1 MYGVQSAV
9 VAQQH
14 QQQSQSPQ
22 QQQPQQFPDLYS
34 ELQKSGIFY
43 EPENMPRKVEYAVLF
58 VIILRTFDDPSPRY
72 KLKLIMWLALL
83 FVIVGMVVVVL
94 ILTISK
100 MQAISSASFH
110 SLRRFE
116 GHFLMTEGPLLKF
129 DGKLLQKNTK
139 EYAEHAN
146 KIQRQLDLIYRQG
159 GYGLIYAGS
168 EVTRFRFVPAVP
180 ALDVSF
186 VLKTRSDMH
195 INVFDFLSVLRN
207 YVRTHGFDGN
217 TIDDKSI
224 SLESKHSR

>member
-1 MYGVQSAV
+1 MQ
-9 VAQQH
+9 
-14 QQQSQSPQ
+14 
-22 QQQPQQFPDLYS
+22 
-34 ELQKSGIFY
+34 
-43 EPENMPRKVEYAVLF
+43 
-58 VIILRTFDDPSPRY
+58 FDDPSPRY

-116 GHFLMTEGPLLKF
+116 GHFLVTEGPLLKF

-139 EYAEHAN
+139 EYTEHAN
-146 KIQRQLDLIYRQG
+146 KIQRQLDLIYRQ
-159 GYGLIYAGS
+159 
-168 EVTRFRFVPAVP
+168 